1 MHEKA
6 QTGNQPAADS
16 DIIQRL
22 RTYRPTDE
30 WGDSVHH
37 TICDEAANEI
47 IRLSNELRQSQ
58 SALDL
63 AISRDCDHCAD
74 NIRHARNMAVRS
86 IICPATSPEL
96 LELIAKAKAIYD
108 AMSPEEKA
116 RHDQAQRKSF
126 LRSMMPT
133 GDPRLD

>member
-1 MHEKA
+1 MHEKEK
-6 QTGNQPAADS
+6 TNRS
-16 DIIQRL
+16 TVEIDIVERL

-30 WGDSVHH
+30 WGDGVHH

-47 IRLSNELRQSQ
+47 TRLSNELRQSQ

-63 AISRDCDHCAD
+63 AISRGCDHCAE

-86 IICPATSPEL
+86 VICPATSPEL
-96 LELIAKAKAIYD
+96 LELIAKAKATYD

-116 RHDQAQRKSF
+116 RHDQAQRESF
-126 LRSMMPT
+126 LRGMMPT